1 MGAGCWGRGTGELV
15 FMDIEVQ
22 FGKIVRFWRW
32 WWWVLNNVNVLNVL
46 AV

>member
-1 MGAGCWGRGTGELV
+1 MV

-32 WWWVLNNVNVLNVL
+32 WWWVLSNVNVLNTTVGSKM
-46 AV
+46 VKKINFVF